1 MKAEMVPELIDTRL
15 QRRQRQGFP
24 SPRSD
29 MNALPAEA
37 SRHTRASS
45 RIASVIALL
54 TYSFFFFTVYR
65 NYLSLE
71 WAYTGLVYAPLSGM
85 EIFAITS
92 GIALQ
97 AWAMPQKISSP
108 SSVIIWMLTCLIY
121 VPTMIITLMIG
132 DRPSSNYYPSLVAF
146 TVAMVMISAASG
158 RCYTSNATPIPPK
171 IFFNAF
177 LIVFGLITILLFIQY
192 GSIMSLASVED
203 VYFQRFA
210 AADIESLS
218 IVGYLRT
225 HYLYVFASLLFAA
238 GLLNRSYW
246 YMMPLGLFGYFVT
259 YLIDASKIAFIIPIL
274 MLAFVTICRFAQGRA
289 WVLSFGLAGVTL
301 VSGFLPQISPIAKI
315 IADLILC
322 RAIAIPA
329 QTFAQYSDVFAAR
342 GYTFWSNVRGISA
355 VVPPPA
361 SFVADPFWPTLGQ
374 IVGSTYYGMDS
385 RVNLNANLF
394 AGEGVAAAG
403 WIGILVIGAA
413 FAYYLRLLDRAVKG
427 WNQTFV
433 VLVSVPMGMSLANT
447 HLTTF
452 LLSFGGLFW
461 LAVFHNYKPKLT
473 QGEQ

>member
-1 MKAEMVPELIDTRL
+1 MGSLSGESGNWTRVTL
-15 QRRQRQGFP
+15 
-24 SPRSD
+24 
-29 MNALPAEA
+29 
-37 SRHTRASS
+37 
-45 RIASVIALL
+45 RIASVVALL
-54 TYSFFFFTVYR
+54 AYSFFFFTVYR
-65 NYLSLE
+65 NYISHE
-71 WAYTGLVYAPLSGM
+71 WAYTGLVYAPLSGL
-85 EIFAITS
+85 EIFAITL

-97 AWAMPQKISSP
+97 AWAMPQKINSP

-132 DRPSSNYYPSLVAF
+132 DRPSSDYYPSLVAF
-146 TVAMVMISAASG
+146 TVAMLLISAATG

-177 LIVFGLITILLFIQY
+177 LIMFGLITILLFIQY

-203 VYFQRFA
+203 VYFQRFS

-238 GLLNRSYW
+238 GLLNKSYW

-289 WVLSFGLAGVTL
+289 WVLSSGLAGVTL
-301 VSGFLPQISPIAKI
+301 VSGFLPQISPTAKI

-342 GYTFWSNVRGISA
+342 GYTWWSHVRGISA
-355 VVPPPA
+355 VVPPPT

-374 IVGSTYYGMDS
+374 IVGSTYYGMES

-394 AGEGVAAAG
+394 TGEGVAAAG
-403 WIGILVIGAA
+403 WIGILVVGTA
-413 FAYYLRLLDRAVKG
+413 FGYYLRLLDHVVKG
-427 WNQTFV
+427 WNRTFV

-461 LAVFHNYKPKLT
+461 LAIFHYYKPTLK
-473 QGEQ
+473 QK